1 MTSLSDQRARERAA
15 TAMDRNVVVTAG
27 AGTGKTTLL
36 VDRLT
41 HLLFRRPDPLPIG
54 GIVALTFTNKAANEM
69 KLRLHDRL
77 RLWVTMDPS
86 DPPGGPGL
94 RRECEQM
101 ADIHTRYGL
110 DGSRL
115 RELAQAALRDL
126 EKSQLGTIHSF
137 AAHLLRLYPQQSG
150 VDPEFVEDDGSRFA
164 DHVER
169 EWRLWLDEELAPD
182 GAGHA
187 AWRAALAH
195 VSIEEIRELAV
206 CLCSEL
212 VPLDTLSESLAWE
225 RSGGAAPE
233 VIRRWAARLRDQ
245 ASGLRLSHQKTNTVE
260 RMLDT
265 AIARLD
271 LWAGEDRLS
280 TEARALPPDL
290 NRSVPPKT
298 TSWTKEDHAAAKAVI
313 ESTKRLVQ
321 ADMTPLAPLLAR
333 LIGFA
338 GTCRQRFV
346 DSGCVSFDG
355 LLARARDLLRDHPDV
370 RRALK
375 HQFRAILVDEFQ
387 DTDPVQYEL
396 VLFLAEAENRDAP
409 RWQEVRLEP
418 GKLFVVGDPKQSI
431 YAFRRADMEAYDRV
445 IDGVVLADGAFGE
458 PQVLQT
464 NFRSHA
470 GLLAPVNACFSRL
483 FPADALKGLQP
494 KNEPL
499 VPVLSAAA
507 ANPHEGLLV
516 RLVRPKDAE
525 ADAET
530 ATRCEAE
537 SLAHWLSEEVF
548 GRRQLQEG
556 DVSVTVQPRHVGI
569 LLRTLTVAREYVEA
583 LRRHRIPY
591 VTEGEKHFFE
601 RQEVIDLGNLLCA
614 CLTPHD
620 QIALAAVLRSAL
632 GGLTDRELEQL
643 VSAGRLD
650 FRRDPPTGLSS
661 AERLY
666 RLLRDLHHTLL
677 RLPVTEGLEYL
688 FDRVPVMELA
698 AAWQDGEQ
706 AVANV
711 KKLRT
716 LLIQAGEQSGASW
729 RTVVRRLRGWFLDR
743 PDEAESPLAE
753 EGTEA
758 LDQEGAVRVLSIH
771 KAKGLEFPMVILAG
785 LHRGTDRREDR
796 ITVHQDWSTGLVG
809 VQVGAWRTVGAV
821 YLGAKLSERQRAEE
835 RRVLYVAMTRA
846 KRRLVLSAGLP
857 TTRSSRGEGGLAL
870 VSEGWGVDLPECR
883 PGPIQVGG
891 VSVPV
896 EVAVGDDIPL
906 ARSGLDAA
914 WASETAVTADQDA
927 RWDAREAGCAAAHEV
942 PRFLTATGLQA
953 GRALPHAGYQSD
965 EGFYKSRGGPQTGIL
980 AHRLLEGWDFTRGI
994 EQLEDEHTR
1003 GWLMA
1008 VDCPLA
1014 DELRSILGTFVRSA
1028 IYPELQRAEILGR
1041 EVPLMIPWTAGATPS
1056 SAHRPQSS
1064 VMQGVVDLLFR
1075 LDGRI
1080 WIADYKTDRIEGT
1093 EVRARAETYRP
1104 QSEAYQAGVRQALG
1118 VPSVRFQFLFLR
1130 AGQVVEM

>member
-1 MTSLSDQRARERAA
+1 MTPLSDQRARERAA
-15 TAMDRNVVVTAG
+15 TVMDRNVVVTAG

-86 DPPGGPGL
+86 DPSGAPGL

-101 ADIHTRYGL
+101 ADIQARYGL
-110 DGSRL
+110 ERSRL

-187 AWRAALAH
+187 AWRAALTH
-195 VSIEEIRELAV
+195 LSIEEIRELAV

-212 VPLDTLSESLAWE
+212 VPLDALSESLAWE
-225 RSGGAAPE
+225 QSGGAAPE
-233 VIRRWAARLRDQ
+233 VIRRWARRLRDQ

-260 RMLDT
+260 RMLD
-265 AIARLD
+265 AAMARLE
-271 LWAGEDRLS
+271 LWAEEGRLS
-280 TEARALPPDL
+280 ADARALPPDL
-290 NRSVPPKT
+290 DRTVPPKT

-313 ESTKRLVQ
+313 ETTKRLVQ
-321 ADMTPLAPLLAR
+321 ADLSPLAPLLAR
-333 LIGFA
+333 LVGFA

-346 DSGCVSFDG
+346 DGGCVSFDG
-355 LLARARDLLRDHPDV
+355 LLARARDLLRDHPEV

-396 VLFLAEAENRDAP
+396 VLFLAEAEDRDAP
-409 RWQEVRLEP
+409 RWPEVRLEP

-458 PQVLQT
+458 PLVLQT

-470 GLLAPVNACFSRL
+470 DLLAPVNACFSRL

-499 VPVLSAAA
+499 VPVPSAA

-516 RLVRPKDAE
+516 RLVRPRELE

-537 SLAHWLSEEVF
+537 SLAHWLSEEVL

-556 DVSVTVQPRHVGI
+556 DVSVTVKPRHVGI

-583 LRRHRIPY
+583 LRRHHIPY

-650 FRRDPPTGLSS
+650 FRRDPPAGLPS

-666 RLLRDLHHTLL
+666 RLLRDLHQRLP
-677 RLPVTEGLEYL
+677 RLPVMEGLEYL

-716 LLIQAGEQSGASW
+716 LLIQAGEQPGASW

-857 TTRSSRGEGGLAL
+857 TTRSSRSEGGLAL
-870 VSEGWGVDLPECR
+870 VSEGWGVELSECR

-896 EVAVGDDIPL
+896 EVAVGDDLPL
-906 ARSGLDAA
+906 TRSGHDAA
-914 WASETAVTADQDA
+914 WDAETAVTAEQDA
-927 RWDAREAGCAAAHEV
+927 RWDAREARCATAHGV

-953 GRALPHAGYQSD
+953 GRAGPQAGD
-965 EGFYKSRGGPQTGIL
+965 HVDGGFEQSRGGPQIGIL
-980 AHRLLEGWDFTRGI
+980 VHRLLEGWDFTRGI
-994 EQLEDEHTR
+994 EQLEDESGKR
-1003 GWLMA
+1003 WLTA
-1008 VDCPLA
+1008 VDRPTA
-1014 DELRSILGTFVRSA
+1014 DELRLILDSFVRSA
-1028 IYPELQRAEILGR
+1028 VYPELQRAEILGR
-1041 EVPLMIPWTAGATPS
+1041 EVPFVIPYQAASPDASRLTP
-1056 SAHRPQSS
+1056 AAS
-1064 VMQGVVDLLFR
+1064 VLEGVIDLLYR
-1075 LDGRI
+1075 LDGRL
-1080 WIADYKTDRIEGT
+1080 WIADYKTDWVEGA
-1093 EVRARAETYRP
+1093 EVRARAEMYRP
-1104 QSEAYQAGVRQALG
+1104 QAEAYQAGVRAALG
-1118 VPSVRFQFLFLR
+1118 VPSVGVQLLFLR
-1130 AGQVVEM
+1130 AGQAVEM

>member
-1 MTSLSDQRARERAA
+1 M
-15 TAMDRNVVVTAG
+15 
-27 AGTGKTTLL
+27 
-36 VDRLT
+36 
-41 HLLFRRPDPLPIG
+41 
-54 GIVALTFTNKAANEM
+54 
-69 KLRLHDRL
+69 
-77 RLWVTMDPS
+77 
-86 DPPGGPGL
+86 
-94 RRECEQM
+94 
-101 ADIHTRYGL
+101 
-110 DGSRL
+110 
-115 RELAQAALRDL
+115 
-126 EKSQLGTIHSF
+126 
-137 AAHLLRLYPQQSG
+137 
-150 VDPEFVEDDGSRFA
+150 
-164 DHVER
+164 
-169 EWRLWLDEELAPD
+169 
-182 GAGHA
+182 
-187 AWRAALAH
+187 
-195 VSIEEIRELAV
+195 
-206 CLCSEL
+206 
-212 VPLDTLSESLAWE
+212 
-225 RSGGAAPE
+225 
-233 VIRRWAARLRDQ
+233 
-245 ASGLRLSHQKTNTVE
+245 
-260 RMLDT
+260 
-265 AIARLD
+265 
-271 LWAGEDRLS
+271 
-280 TEARALPPDL
+280 
-290 NRSVPPKT
+290 
-298 TSWTKEDHAAAKAVI
+298 
-313 ESTKRLVQ
+313 
-321 ADMTPLAPLLAR
+321 
-333 LIGFA
+333 
-338 GTCRQRFV
+338 
-346 DSGCVSFDG
+346 
-355 LLARARDLLRDHPDV
+355 

-396 VLFLAEAENRDAP
+396 VLFLAEAEDRDAP
-409 RWQEVRLEP
+409 RWQEVCLEP

-458 PQVLQT
+458 SLVLQT

-470 GLLAPVNACFSRL
+470 DLLAPVNACFSRL
-483 FPADALKGLQP
+483 FPAEALKGLQP

-499 VPVLSAAA
+499 VPVMPAAA

-516 RLVRPKDAE
+516 RLVRPREPE

-556 DVSVTVQPRHVGI
+556 DVSVTVKPRHVGI

-583 LRRHRIPY
+583 LRRHHIPY

-650 FRRDPPTGLSS
+650 FRRDPPTGLPS

-666 RLLRDLHHTLL
+666 RLLRDLHHTLP
-677 RLPVTEGLEYL
+677 RLPVVEGLEYL
-688 FDRVPVMELA
+688 FDRVPVLELA

-711 KKLRT
+711 KKLRA
-716 LLIQAGEQSGASW
+716 LLIQTGEPPGASW

-809 VQVGAWRTVGAV
+809 VQVGAWRTVGGV

-857 TTRSSRGEGGLAL
+857 TTRSSRGEGGLSL
-870 VSEGWGVDLPECR
+870 VSEGWGMDLQECR

-896 EVAVGDDIPL
+896 EV
-906 ARSGLDAA
+906 
-914 WASETAVTADQDA
+914 ETAGGDISKLVGSFPGLHVESVDGTDFLSSLRAM
-927 RWDAREAGCAAAHEV
+927 RSAAA
-942 PRFLTATGLQA
+942 
-953 GRALPHAGYQSD
+953 Y
-965 EGFYKSRGGPQTGIL
+965 
-980 AHRLLEGWDFTRGI
+980 
-994 EQLEDEHTR
+994 
-1003 GWLMA
+1003 
-1008 VDCPLA
+1008 
-1014 DELRSILGTFVRSA
+1014 
-1028 IYPELQRAEILGR
+1028 
-1041 EVPLMIPWTAGATPS
+1041 
-1056 SAHRPQSS
+1056 
-1064 VMQGVVDLLFR
+1064 
-1075 LDGRI
+1075 
-1080 WIADYKTDRIEGT
+1080 
-1093 EVRARAETYRP
+1093 VRARKGPALVHAHVIRPYSHSQTDDERLYKTPAEREAEELRDPILRFSEFLRSGGLATSADLAAITADVDREIGEAALEALKAPRPLKSTAGDWVFSPTVDPCSPAFDHAAEPEGEPETMVTAINRTLKDEMARDARIVVFGEDIADASRKEALAQVSGKGGVFKVTHGLQRLYGDQRVFNTPIAEASIIGRAVGMATRGLKPVVEIQFFDYIWPAMMQLRNEMSMLRYRSANHFSCPMVIRVPIGGYLRGGGPYHSQSGESIFAHCPGIRVVFPSNATDAAGLLRTAIRCDDPVLFLEHKHLYRQTYNKG
-1104 QSEAYQAGVRQALG
+1104 AYPGRDFMLPFAAAQLVREGNDVLVVTWGALVQRSLLAAQQAEKEGVRTAVLDLRTLVPCDWAAIASHLKRINRIVIAHEDQLTCGFGAEIAARVASEHFGDLDAPVVRVAALDTP
-1118 VPSVRFQFLFLR
+1118 VAYSPDLEEAILPQPSDILAAILKT
-1130 AGQVVEM
+1130 AKY